1 MVVAE
6 QVKVGIN
13 NHNCFISMKADTNNK
28 RLFKTIYEAVDQ
40 YYFKESRKFTNY
52 FIRMCKTNPNEP

>member
-40 YYFKESRKFTNY
+40 YYFKESRKFTN
-52 FIRMCKTNPNEP
+52 